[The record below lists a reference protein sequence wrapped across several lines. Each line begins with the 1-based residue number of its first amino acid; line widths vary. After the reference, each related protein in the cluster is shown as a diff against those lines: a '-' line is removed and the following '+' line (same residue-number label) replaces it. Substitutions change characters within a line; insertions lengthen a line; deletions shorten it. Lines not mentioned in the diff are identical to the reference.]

1 MDAPSCRWVLA
12 ADDPAGLAAFY
23 GALLHQ
29 PPVAGQGPSHW
40 LVGLPAG
47 GRLEIYAPARSRR
60 RPRQEGRLALCL
72 QRRAGPEGAGGAM
85 LQAWISEAEAA
96 GARLLEG
103 PRQEPFGWEA
113 WLTDPE
119 DNRLLL
125 LVAA

>member
-1 MDAPSCRWVLA
+1 MLA

-23 GALLHQ
+23 GSLLRQ

-47 GRLEIYAPARSRR
+47 GRLEIYAPARSRP
-60 RPRQEGRLALCL
+60 RPRQEGRLALAL
-72 QRRAGPEGAGGAM
+72 QRPPGPDGGTT
-85 LQAWISEAEAA
+85 LQSWIAEAKAA

-113 WLTDPE
+113 WLADPE
-119 DNRLLL
+119 GNRLLL

>member
-47 GRLEIYAPARSRR
+47 GRLEIYAPARSRP
-60 RPRQEGRLALCL
+60 RPRQEGRLALAL
-72 QRRAGPEGAGGAM
+72 QRPPGPDGGTT
-85 LQAWISEAEAA
+85 LQSWIAEAKAA

-113 WLTDPE
+113 WLADPE
-119 DNRLLL
+119 GNRLLL